1 MNLVDSQL
9 FDIFGKLISCAVS
22 SIIAFQYFDRRYFR
36 IYHSKTLYIGLRA
49 VCCIINLIV
58 YLLNNPV
65 LNLSFWLIMAT
76 LVGRF
81 FYYDELLSKKKYY
94 LINIAFIFTYSIC
107 ESVGAILVNA
117 GGNIIK
123 ADQKEVIISF
133 IYSISGS
140 ASAILLYYFILQK
153 LFLGEKL
160 KRISVRQYTIYAAI
174 AACTLLNI
182 GEILFLAKYEL
193 DYKTSIFLILD
204 GVFIIFINLYLLNV
218 LDVLTENKDLKYKL
232 DLYERQAKS
241 NYEYY
246 MRQMESRKTILSV
259 LHDIE
264 KHIHVLHELK
274 QTKEQEE
281 FEKYKDM
288 FEDMIA
294 PLMSGQYCNNAILNV
309 IINDKMDY
317 CRKNGIQ
324 FEIDIQEVQMEF
336 MEPVDITTV
345 FGNILD
351 NAVAACEKSEK
362 KQIKLKICPFNGF
375 IFTQLSNTFAGEII
389 WDGKGLPV
397 SQKGDRHGIGLENVK
412 KVVKEYCGEV
422 QLRAE
427 KNVFTIEIMFSNP

>member
-1 MNLVDSQL
+1 M
-9 FDIFGKLISCAVS
+9 AS
-22 SIIAFQYFDRRYFR
+22 SIMVFQYFDKRYFR
-36 IYHSKTLYIGLRA
+36 MYHSKIIYLGLRA
-49 VCCIINLIV
+49 VCCILNLVI
-58 YLLNNPV
+58 YLLDSPA
-65 LNLSFWLIMAT
+65 LNLSFWLMMVT
-76 LVGRF
+76 LTGRL
-81 FYYDELLSKKKYY
+81 FYYDGNISKKKYY
-94 LINIAFIFTYSIC
+94 LINIAFIFAYSVC
-107 ESVGAILVNA
+107 ESVGIVLVKTWGSIMEINREGA
-117 GGNIIK
+117 M
-123 ADQKEVIISF
+123 ISF
-133 IYSISGS
+133 INTVSGS
-140 ASAILLYYFILQK
+140 VTAILLYYLILQRI
-153 LFLGEKL
+153 FLGDKI
-160 KRISVRQYTIYAAI
+160 KRILVRQYSIYAVI
-174 AACTLLNI
+174 TVCTLLNI
-182 GEILFLAKYEL
+182 GQILFMTKYEL
-193 DYKTSIFLILD
+193 GFKECIFLVLD
-204 GVFIIFINLYLLNV
+204 GAFIIFLNLYLLNV
-218 LDVLTENKDLKYKL
+218 LDTLVENRDLKYKL

-281 FEKYKDM
+281 IEKYKDM

-336 MEPVDITTV
+336 MEQVDITTV

-362 KQIKLKICPFNGF
+362 KQMKLKICPFNGF
-375 IFTQLSNTFAGEII
+375 VFAQLSNTFAGEII

-397 SQKGDRHGIGLENVK
+397 SQKGDRHGIGLENVE
-412 KVVKEYCGEV
+412 KVVKKYCGEV
-422 QLRAE
+422 QLQAE
-427 KNVFTIEIMFSNP
+427 KSVFTIEVMFSNP